1 MLGLTRPHPQV
12 PLRNTAGPALRRV
25 SRSSPADPAAPVAN
39 NGAHVSHQSASEAPA
54 STPDLAEEFLD
65 RTSPLGRVR
74 GVLHRHPA
82 ISPGIVLVFAVI
94 VFGGLNDR
102 FLEPSNLSLV
112 TQQVAVVG
120 TLALAQTLIILT
132 AGIDL
137 SVGAVMVLSSMVIAL
152 TTVNNGLPPLAG
164 LGLGLAVGLA
174 SGAVN
179 GFLVTRLKLPPFIVT
194 LGSLNVFLALTLL
207 YSGGAT
213 VRGRDMPSQ
222 LTLTGETFALGGVN
236 ITLGVVMMIVLYV
249 AVALILHGTA
259 WGRHVYAVGDDP
271 EAARLAGI
279 RVGRVLTS
287 VYLASGAILAVG
299 AWIQIG
305 RSNAASPNIGVDL
318 NLDSITAV
326 VIGGTSLFGGRGAVW
341 GTLLGALIV
350 GVFRNGLSLA
360 GLDVLWQ
367 TFAVGVLIIAAV
379 SVDQWI
385 RKARK

>member
-1 MLGLTRPHPQV
+1 MSQHT
-12 PLRNTAGPALRRV
+12 T
-25 SRSSPADPAAPVAN
+25 DPAPGAP
-39 NGAHVSHQSASEAPA
+39 GQPA
-54 STPDLAEEFLD
+54 GEPPTAALDLAEEFLD
-65 RTSPLGRVR
+65 RTTPLSRIR
-74 GVLHRHPA
+74 NVLHRYPA
-82 ISPGIVLVFAVI
+82 ISPAIVLVIAVI
-94 VFGGLNDR
+94 VFGLLNDR
-102 FLEPSNLSLV
+102 FLNPANLSLI

-120 TLALAQTLIILT
+120 TLAVAQTLIILT

-137 SVGAVMVLSSMVIAL
+137 SVGAVMVLSSMVMAQ
-152 TTVNNGLPPLAG
+152 TTVQLGVPAIIGLF
-164 LGLGLAVGLA
+164 LGLVVGLA
-174 SGAVN
+174 AGAFN

-194 LGSLNVFLALTLL
+194 LGTLSIFVALTLL

-213 VRGRDMPSQ
+213 VRGGEMPEL
-222 LTLTGETFALGGVN
+222 LTAMGATFNIGGVN
-236 ITLGVVMMIVLYV
+236 FTVGVLMMLLLYV
-249 AVALILHGTA
+249 VIALILQKTA

-279 RVGRVLTS
+279 SVNRVLMS
-287 VYLASGAILAVG
+287 VYLAAGAILALG

-305 RSNAASPNIGVDL
+305 RTNAASPNAGAEL

-326 VIGGTSLFGGRGAVW
+326 VIGGTSLFGGRGTVW

-367 TFAVGVLIIAAV
+367 TFAVGVLIIVAV

-385 RKARK
+385 RKVRK